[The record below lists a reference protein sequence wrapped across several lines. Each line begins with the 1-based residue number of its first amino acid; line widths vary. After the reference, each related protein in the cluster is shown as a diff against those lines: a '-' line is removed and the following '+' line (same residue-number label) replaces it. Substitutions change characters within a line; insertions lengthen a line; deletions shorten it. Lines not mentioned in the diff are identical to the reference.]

1 MISELDVALRGE
13 RAVDWLQSRGLQLVT
28 ADGEV
33 KIFADLATSPTI
45 VIGRI
50 WVTPMVVQ
58 IKPRPQDDNGLVFLS
73 FAMRGTTR
81 LNGQNESEGSAP
93 SPFYVHESAEPMR
106 VESTD
111 ASTRL
116 LFGIR
121 RSKIKAVLGNDL
133 NYTGPRTPNSHL
145 RKVLTSAAMA
155 SLDGSIDEDNPGF
168 PAWRTA
174 IENLVIAVLRSS
186 IRESTVAGPSK
197 TLLMRAHQLIA
208 EQAHDA
214 NFSVVDL
221 GQQLGISQSHLHR
234 VFRETGTTPA
244 RLLRETRLA
253 LAEDFLGTGDPTVQ
267 DLKAAAAYSGFRNLR
282 MFRRASADESG
293 QAEAQAGAAAAEPPS
308 ESPSENA
315 AENTAENTSEN
326 ASGSALV

>member
-1 MISELDVALRGE
+1 MTGVISELDVALRGE
-13 RAVDWLQSRGLQLVT
+13 RAVDWLQSRGLQVVS

-33 KIFADLATSPTI
+33 KIFADLATCPTI

-73 FAMRGTTR
+73 FAMRGTSR
-81 LNGQNESEGSAP
+81 LNGQNESEGSVP
-93 SPFYVHESAEPMR
+93 SPFYVHESSEPMR
-106 VESTD
+106 VESSD

-121 RSKIKAVLGNDL
+121 RSKIKAVLGNEL
-133 NYTGPRTPNSHL
+133 NYTGPRTPNAHL

-197 TLLMRAHQLIA
+197 TLLMRAHRLIA

-282 MFRRASADESG
+282 MFRRASAEESG
-293 QAEAQAGAAAAEPPS
+293 QAEAQTGGVQGAQPTS
-308 ESPSENA
+308 EDGPESASEDA
-315 AENTAENTSEN
+315 SEN